1 MVVVNIIIKVEKNL
15 NFRYNIIIYEVIDMM
30 KVFYF

>member
-1 MVVVNIIIKVEKNL
+1 MVVVNIIIKVEKKL